1 MKRFA
6 KFITK
11 LVFIFLY
18 RVELINAEKVP
29 MEGSTILCA
38 NHNGMLD
45 MFFIGYRI
53 KRWIYWMGKEELFRN
68 PVAGFIFRKLGVFP
82 VKRGKGDVGSIKTAV
97 KLLQEGK
104 IIGMFPQGTRA
115 KEKSTSPL
123 RIKSGAAMLAIK
135 SGAKILPVAV
145 QGSHK
150 PFSRISVIFGDV
162 FSVNADIDKKYTNEE
177 LSEISKDI
185 MNRVYSLME
194 A

>member
-6 KFITK
+6 KLLTK

-29 MEGSTILCA
+29 TQGSVILCA

-45 MFFIGYRI
+45 MFFIGYKL
-53 KRWIYWMGKEELFRN
+53 KRWIYWMGKEELFHN
-68 PVAGFIFRKLGVFP
+68 PIAGFIFRKLGVFP
-82 VKRGKGDVGSIKTAV
+82 VKRGKGDVGSIKTAF
-97 KLLQEGK
+97 KLLQDGK

-115 KEKSTSPL
+115 KAKSTSPL

-145 QGSHK
+145 HGSHR

-162 FSVNADIDKKYTNEE
+162 FSVDADVDKKYTNEE